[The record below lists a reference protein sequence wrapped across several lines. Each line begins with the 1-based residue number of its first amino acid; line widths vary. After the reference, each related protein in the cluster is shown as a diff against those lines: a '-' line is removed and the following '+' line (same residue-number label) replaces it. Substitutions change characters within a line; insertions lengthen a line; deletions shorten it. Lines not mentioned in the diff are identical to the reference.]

1 MESTEPTAGE
11 NIAVLRKARDLSQ
24 ARLARE
30 MGITV
35 SYLSKIEVGLRPATP
50 PIVAAAAKALR
61 VSTARIYGQP
71 FAAPNEQG
79 AHLENL
85 RGAVRRYNLPK
96 FDVPAPDQLAASLAK
111 LAELRTGTHYS
122 EMLRVLPRLLGEATA
137 TAYASDGDA
146 VAWGQV
152 ADAYGCAYA
161 VAHRLGQPDLAE
173 MVVSRQAWASHQT
186 WNPEAEAATAWNEAG
201 TYQSAGDYG
210 DGLAVVDRA
219 IVQFESA
226 SRGEEMGPEKLV
238 PLGSLHLRGVV
249 LASRAKDKLA
259 TEAHATHAA
268 ELARRL
274 NAPKDVL
281 RHNLTFGAGNTVL
294 YQLAAHIELGN
305 PQEADDLATPLLRKP
320 PAGLTPNRTGR
331 LYIDTARA
339 RLALDNLSGAEEAL
353 KEAFRVAPQ
362 MAEVHPMAREV
373 VRVLMVMHQR
383 SRPELVA
390 MAKRSGLA

>member
-161 VAHRLGQPDLAE
+161 VAHPSWWRWRSGPGWPSALRRSPPRRAPTSSAPRPSG
-173 MVVSRQAWASHQT
+173 
-186 WNPEAEAATAWNEAG
+186 AAP
-201 TYQSAGDYG
+201 Y
-210 DGLAVVDRA
+210 
-219 IVQFESA
+219 
-226 SRGEEMGPEKLV
+226 
-238 PLGSLHLRGVV
+238 
-249 LASRAKDKLA
+249 
-259 TEAHATHAA
+259 
-268 ELARRL
+268 
-274 NAPKDVL
+274 
-281 RHNLTFGAGNTVL
+281 
-294 YQLAAHIELGN
+294 
-305 PQEADDLATPLLRKP
+305 
-320 PAGLTPNRTGR
+320 PAGGTPSPRAEGR
-331 LYIDTARA
+331 GRPQGAPRRRPKGIPQVRAGPPHWFGGADGEPVELLCLFGRQGERALVRDVRA
-339 RLALDNLSGAEEAL
+339 R
-353 KEAFRVAPQ
+353 P
-362 MAEVHPMAREV
+362 
-373 VRVLMVMHQR
+373 R
-383 SRPELVA
+383 SE
-390 MAKRSGLA
+390 